1 MRDGEGIVGEG
12 ESMLSEGVLRDEA
25 VEEAAGEG
33 DAGKGGKG
41 EERQEVVVDLGWEV
55 EEGRRLRSLR
65 GCRRH
70 A

>member
-1 MRDGEGIVGEG
+1 
-12 ESMLSEGVLRDEA
+12 MLSEGVLRDEA